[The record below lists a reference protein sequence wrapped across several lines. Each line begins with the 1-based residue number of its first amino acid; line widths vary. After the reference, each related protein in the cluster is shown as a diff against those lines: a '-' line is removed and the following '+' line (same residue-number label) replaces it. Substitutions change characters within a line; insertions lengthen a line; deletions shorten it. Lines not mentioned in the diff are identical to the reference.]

1 MYSLPTRTRPSSVP
15 VTKEPT
21 ETSAGTSPKGTDFAT
36 ITDEETQQVQDLLND
51 RPRVV
56 LGGQT
61 PREVLTSTI
70 TDALTA

>member
-1 MYSLPTRTRPSSVP
+1 
-15 VTKEPT
+15 
-21 ETSAGTSPKGTDFAT
+21 KGTDFAT

-70 TDALTA
+70 SDALTA